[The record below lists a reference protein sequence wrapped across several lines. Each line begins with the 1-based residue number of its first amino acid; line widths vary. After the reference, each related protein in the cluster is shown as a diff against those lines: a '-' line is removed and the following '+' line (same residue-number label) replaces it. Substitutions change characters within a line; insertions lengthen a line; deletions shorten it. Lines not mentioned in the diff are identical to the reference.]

1 MSAFK
6 IPIQIQLV
14 DVVVVRRPEEEAE
27 TEGPEV
33 FDNVVDVV
41 VIVGS
46 RTQSQEEQNE
56 ECRRQGGF

>member
-6 IPIQIQLV
+6 IRVRLQLV

-41 VIVGS
+41 VIVRS
-46 RTQSQEEQNE
+46 RTQSQEEQDE
-56 ECRRQGGF
+56 ECRQGSF